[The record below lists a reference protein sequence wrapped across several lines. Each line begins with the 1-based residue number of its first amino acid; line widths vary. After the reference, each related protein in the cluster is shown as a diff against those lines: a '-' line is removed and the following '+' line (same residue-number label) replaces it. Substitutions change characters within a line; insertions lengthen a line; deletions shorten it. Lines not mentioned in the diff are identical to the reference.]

1 MSDTVKIQHPI
12 LQELNFPRKNLI
24 TLDIST
30 FNTDSASECYMAI
43 QKALGCRKPEMK
55 CGDD

>member
-1 MSDTVKIQHPI
+1 MIDTVRIQHPV
-12 LQELNFPRKNLI
+12 LQEINFPRKNLI

-30 FNTDSASECYMAI
+30 FDTDSASECFKAV
-43 QKALGCRKPEMK
+43 QEALGKPEMK

>member
-1 MSDTVKIQHPI
+1 MSDTIKIQHPV
-12 LQELNFPRKNLI
+12 LQEINFPRKNLI

-30 FNTDSASECYMAI
+30 FNTESASECYLAV
-43 QKALGCRKPEMK
+43 QKALGCNNPQIM